1 MTAKITPAA
10 LQITS
15 EARVVLCR
23 HSETARERSPRP
35 SSAFSTSRV
44 QGLTTRLS
52 DNAAPVTS
60 TISSVSSSMLP
71 LVVSVTTCAR
81 NEYASGT
88 ATTAGGIVSHARYRR
103 PKSTVAIIDIVRLTA
118 ALRARRTI
126 MRRTA
131 IALSVLLWGAGASP
145 VHASS
150 YVFVRSSNSMTSNV
164 GIERSVAI
172 KRQYGSNFLWMRVDG
187 RAYLIRDANT
197 LDAIDALWG
206 PVRALDPDYERVH
219 ARIRPLEEKERR
231 IDHESDA
238 ISDDDNRSAA
248 DEARLRDLER
258 EQRDVERELR
268 VYEREEEELDRKE
281 ERLEREAERAMI
293 PIVRDA
299 IRKGIAK
306 AE

>member
-1 MTAKITPAA
+1 M
-10 LQITS
+10 
-15 EARVVLCR
+15 
-23 HSETARERSPRP
+23 
-35 SSAFSTSRV
+35 
-44 QGLTTRLS
+44 
-52 DNAAPVTS
+52 
-60 TISSVSSSMLP
+60 
-71 LVVSVTTCAR
+71 
-81 NEYASGT
+81 
-88 ATTAGGIVSHARYRR
+88 
-103 PKSTVAIIDIVRLTA
+103 
-118 ALRARRTI
+118 I

-131 IALSVLLWGAGASP
+131 IALSVLLWGAAASP
-145 VHASS
+145 AHASS
-150 YVFVRSSNSMTSNV
+150 YVFVRSSNSLTSNV

-187 RAYLIRDANT
+187 RVYVIRDANT
-197 LDAIDALWG
+197 LDAIDALWE

-231 IDHESDA
+231 LDHESDA

-248 DEARLRDLER
+248 DEARLRDL
-258 EQRDVERELR
+258 ERELR

-299 IRKGIAK
+299 IRKGIAR